1 MKLIAFPFLKSGTQ
15 LNRDFVNGRL
25 KITWGNHISD
35 NLDDL
40 EITIDD
46 TTVANIPNKFNG
58 FNVVLKDDLSVKIIT
73 SGSVFSLPGGH
84 YYCAAAVANMPN
96 SSYGYVEVATWE
108 NEKIIKVYDLKANA
122 NIYLNT
128 YANGAWAGW
137 TVK

>member
-1 MKLIAFPFLKSGTQ
+1 MDRPKSMELMYYPTASTYY
-15 LNRDFVNGRL
+15 RL
-25 KITWGNHISD
+25 SISKTES
-35 NLDDL
+35 NLDL
-40 EITIDD
+40 IY
-46 TTVANIPNKFNG
+46 NNG
-58 FNVVLKDDLSVKIIT
+58 STESRVWSSKDDLSVKIIT